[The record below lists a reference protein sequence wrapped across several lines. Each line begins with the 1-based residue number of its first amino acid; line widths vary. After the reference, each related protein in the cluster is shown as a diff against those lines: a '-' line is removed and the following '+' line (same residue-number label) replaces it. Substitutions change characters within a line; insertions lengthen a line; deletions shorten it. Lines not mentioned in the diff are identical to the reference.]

1 MITIESKNKNIAEF
15 EKALKLQINQWL
27 YNSGKINTELY
38 EKAKAYIVDK
48 S

>member
-1 MITIESKNKNIAEF
+1 MITIETENKNLTEF

-27 YNSGKINTELY
+27 YNSGKITCELY
-38 EKAKAYIVDK
+38 EKAKLQIVEK

>member
-1 MITIESKNKNIAEF
+1 MITIETKNENVTEF

-27 YNSGKINTELY
+27 YNSGKINSDLY
-38 EKAKAYIVDK
+38 EKAKSYIVDK